1 MFQIRGVEASET
13 RGGLLTSDNATQKCS
28 CHLLGIDS
36 FSLDVR
42 MRVVFTVLL
51 FDRQRAGIDKNFN
64 LDRELAR

>member
-1 MFQIRGVEASET
+1 
-13 RGGLLTSDNATQKCS
+13 
-28 CHLLGIDS
+28 
-36 FSLDVR
+36 